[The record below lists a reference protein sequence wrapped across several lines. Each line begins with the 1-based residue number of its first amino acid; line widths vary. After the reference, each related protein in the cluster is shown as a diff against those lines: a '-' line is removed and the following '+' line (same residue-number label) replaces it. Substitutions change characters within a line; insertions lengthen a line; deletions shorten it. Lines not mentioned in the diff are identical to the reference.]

1 MIETNITVK
10 VEWIRHNSISID
22 GSSTQVIELGGL
34 ENDTLRFSGVIEQ
47 KGNIDSVFRVNE
59 LGVINAM
66 EFDTIEIKA
75 INSDDGDSFDD
86 ILEKA
91 KDVLDIQELIAV
103 AAALVLALLL
113 IVNALRNSKKKKAE
127 REELRKQYLSSA
139 FVADERPMFGR
150 ISPPI

>member
-1 MIETNITVK
+1 M
-10 VEWIRHNSISID
+10 
-22 GSSTQVIELGGL
+22 GGL

-127 REELRKQYLSSA
+127 REELRNQYLSSA

-150 ISPPI
+150 IRPPI